1 MPKIKK
7 IIVSDRDIVNLNKY
21 KVLRIGNYIIKID
34 NTFTIPQVRLFNEK
48 A

>member
-34 NTFTIPQVRLFNEK
+34 NNFTIPEVRVFGES
-48 A
+48 